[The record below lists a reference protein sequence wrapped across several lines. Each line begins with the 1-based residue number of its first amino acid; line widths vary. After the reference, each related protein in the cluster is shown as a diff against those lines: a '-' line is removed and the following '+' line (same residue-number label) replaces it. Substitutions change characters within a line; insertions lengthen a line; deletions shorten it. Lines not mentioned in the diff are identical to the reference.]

1 VVQGKG
7 VSLAR
12 RMLISGFLALLA
24 PATLAQSPP
33 IPCRENDRSCV
44 FEARKTS
51 EVRTR
56 AYWRD
61 WLARPLS
68 ERVGPAPEA
77 MLVYTT
83 LENIIEGFR
92 DRPRATLVP
101 PDLRADF
108 DQAFA
113 SLPAK
118 VKELLQPK
126 LAGVFFLE
134 NLGST
139 GFTLQATGGWLKNDV
154 GVIVLDMSILKS
166 YKANQWATRKE
177 NTPFRADAR
186 HRLEATIEHPAG
198 DSRANAIR
206 YILLHE
212 AAHVIAVGE
221 KFHPDF
227 FASLPRE
234 KELQAKYPF
243 TWESWRSDPNAG
255 KWSSVFDSQF
265 GLRRDVVYYATPKLE
280 LAGAENIYERLT
292 QTSFPTL
299 YAATNP
305 FEDFAESFVSYVH
318 SVIDKRP
325 WQIRLY
331 RDNEL
336 AKTVEL
342 CWGQARCER
351 KQKFMEQL
359 LGTR

>member
-1 VVQGKG
+1 MQSKG
-7 VSLAR
+7 FSLAR
-12 RMLISGFLALLA
+12 RALISGFLALSA

-44 FEARKTS
+44 SEAIRKS
-51 EVRTR
+51 EIRTR

-68 ERVGPAPEA
+68 ERVGAAPESLLA
-77 MLVYTT
+77 YAN
-83 LENIIEGFR
+83 LENIMEGYR
-92 DRPRATLVP
+92 DRPRATSVT

-113 SLPAK
+113 SLPTK

-134 NLGST
+134 NLGT
-139 GFTLQATGGWLKNDV
+139 TALTVQAKGGYFQKDV
-154 GVIVLDMSILKS
+154 AIIVLDMSILKD
-166 YKANQWATRKE
+166 YKANQWATWKE

-186 HRLEATIEHPAG
+186 YRLEATIEHPAG
-198 DSRANAIR
+198 DNRANAIR
-206 YILLHE
+206 YTLLHE

-227 FASLPRE
+227 FAPLPKD
-234 KELQAKYPF
+234 KEIQAKYPF
-243 TWESWRSDPNAG
+243 TWESWRVAPYAG

-265 GLRRDVVYYATPKLE
+265 SLRREVVYYATPKL
-280 LAGAENIYERLT
+280 GADRADSTYQQLT
-292 QTSFPTL
+292 RTSFPTL
-299 YAATNP
+299 YATTNP
-305 FEDFAESFVSYVH
+305 FDDFAESFVSYVH

-336 AKTVEL
+336 TKTVEL
-342 CWGQARCER
+342 CWGQARCLK

-359 LGTR
+359 LGSR

>member
-1 VVQGKG
+1 MLNKG
-7 VSLAR
+7 ISVAR
-12 RMLISGFLALLA
+12 GVLISAFLALFST
-24 PATLAQSPP
+24 ATIAQSPP
-33 IPCRENDRSCV
+33 IPCRESDRSCL
-44 FEARKTS
+44 FEQRKNS
-51 EVRTR
+51 EVRKR
-56 AYWRD
+56 SYWQD
-61 WLARPLS
+61 WLSRPLS
-68 ERVGPAPEA
+68 ERVGPAPA
-77 MLVYTT
+77 SLLVYMN
-83 LENIIEGFR
+83 LENIVEGFR
-92 DRPRATLVP
+92 GRPRATLVT

-113 SLPAK
+113 SLPTK
-118 VKELLQPK
+118 VLELLRPK

-134 NLGST
+134 SLGST
-139 GFTLQATGGWLKNDV
+139 GFTLQANGGWFQNDV
-154 GVIVLDMSILKS
+154 AVIVLDMSILKN
-166 YKANQWATRKE
+166 YKANQWATWKE

-198 DSRANAIR
+198 DNRANAIR

-221 KFHPDF
+221 KFHPDV
-227 FASLPRE
+227 FAPLPKD
-234 KELQAKYPF
+234 KEIQATYPF
-243 TWESWRSDPNAG
+243 AWESWRADPYAG

-265 GLRRDVVYYATPKLE
+265 SLRRDILYYAAPKLE
-280 LAGAENIYERLT
+280 LTSAVNVYERLSK
-292 QTSFPTL
+292 TSFPTL

-318 SVIDKRP
+318 SVVDKRP

-336 AKTVEL
+336 TKTAEL
-342 CWGQARCER
+342 CWGQMRCEK

>member
-1 VVQGKG
+1 
-7 VSLAR
+7 
-12 RMLISGFLALLA
+12 M
-24 PATLAQSPP
+24 
-33 IPCRENDRSCV
+33 N
-44 FEARKTS
+44 
-51 EVRTR
+51 
-56 AYWRD
+56 
-61 WLARPLS
+61 
-68 ERVGPAPEA
+68 
-77 MLVYTT
+77 

-101 PDLRADF
+101 ADLRADY

-113 SLPAK
+113 SLPTK

-139 GFTLQATGGWLKNDV
+139 GFSLQANGGWLRADV
-154 GVIVLDMSILKS
+154 AVIVLDMSILKD
-166 YKANQWATRKE
+166 YKANQWATWKE

-198 DSRANAIR
+198 DNRANAIR

-227 FASLPRE
+227 FAPLPKD
-234 KELQAKYPF
+234 KEIQATYPF
-243 TWESWRSDPNAG
+243 AWESWRADPYAG

-265 GLRRDVVYYATPKLE
+265 SLRRDVVYYATPKLGIDRADSAYQQ
-280 LAGAENIYERLT
+280 LAK
-292 QTSFPTL
+292 TSFPTL
-299 YAATNP
+299 YAAVSP

-336 AKTVEL
+336 TKTVEL
-342 CWGQARCER
+342 CWGQARCEK

-359 LGTR
+359 LGMR